1 MVSKDDQERLIET
14 ISENIAKKAFASKQ
28 ELGSNKFNGWELE
41 QDASDKLYEAGD
53 ENKSEV
59 LIDFIKEA
67 YGELKKSGE
76 GLHNTHCWRA
86 HFILEAVL
94 KAEGLL

>member
-1 MVSKDDQERLIET
+1 MTVTDEI
-14 ISENIAKKAFASKQ
+14 KK
-28 ELGSNKFNGWELE
+28 LE

-67 YGELKKSGE
+67 YDELKKSGE

-86 HFILEAVL
+86 HFILKAVL